1 MALVMMETGH
11 QVQAVALSAP
21 LLQHLDRQAV
31 EEAVVATRHAQCTA
45 MGVMMVAVVAAV
57 VVAAG
62 AGVVVVVL
70 ADPVLWRRR
79 Q

>member
-31 EEAVVATRHAQCTA
+31 VEVVVVGVAPRHARRAA
-45 MGVMMVAVVAAV
+45 MGVMMVAVVV
-57 VVAAG
+57 AG

-70 ADPVLWRRR
+70 ADPVLWRKR

>member
-31 EEAVVATRHAQCTA
+31 VEVVDVVVVATRHAGRTA
-45 MGVMMVAVVAAV
+45 MAVMMAAV
-57 VVAAG
+57 GVVAG